1 MMDLRM
7 NWTPSPT
14 KALTALD
21 HVANIIPPT
30 RTMREL
36 RVCLT
41 LYEADLRSLRTYG
54 RPIYGENWRAS
65 WHGPRGD
72 VATALL
78 TRDPVVVGMLDSATA
93 EAMRAGKTGLEGLPR
108 MDGDLLSVS
117 DVECLHEAIEDV
129 EEVGDAD
136 LVLHYATLA
145 EVIEAQGGVIWPVD
159 MTRSELDEE
168 HVRDIEG
175 SMPHIVF

>member
-1 MMDLRM
+1 M

-14 KALTALD
+14 KALATLD
-21 HVANIIPPT
+21 HVASIIPQT
-30 RTMREL
+30 RAMREL

-78 TRDPVVVGMLDSATA
+78 MRDPVVVGMLDAATA
-93 EAMRAGKTGLEGLPR
+93 ETMRAGTTGLDGLPR

-129 EEVGDAD
+129 EAVGDAD
-136 LVLHYATLA
+136 LVPHYATLS
-145 EVIEAQGGVIWPVD
+145 EVLEAQGGVIWPLD
-159 MTRSELDEE
+159 MTRSELDEA
-168 HVRDIEG
+168 HLRDIEG

>member
-1 MMDLRM
+1 MIDLRM

-14 KALTALD
+14 KALAALD
-21 HVANIIPPT
+21 HVAGIIPPT
-30 RTMREL
+30 HAMREL

-78 TRDPVVVGMLDSATA
+78 TRDPVVVGMLDAAAA
-93 EAMRAGKTGLEGLPR
+93 ETMRAGTTGLDGLPR

-117 DVECLHEAIEDV
+117 DVECLREAIEDV
-129 EEVGDAD
+129 EGMDDGD
-136 LVLHYATLA
+136 LVPHYATLA

-168 HVRDIEG
+168 HLREIEG
-175 SMPHIVF
+175 SMPHMVF